1 MAGVL
6 DSLHELENA
15 IVAALEKLP
24 DPQRRAYEAWI
35 NEELS
40 KLGRAMAR
48 YLAAVDAQQRREY

>member
-15 IVAALEKLP
+15 IVAALDKLP
-24 DPQRRAYEAWI
+24 DPQRKAYEAWI

-48 YLAAVDAQQRREY
+48 YLAAVDAQRR

>member
-15 IVAALEKLP
+15 IVAALDKLP

-48 YLAAVDAQQRREY
+48 YLSAVDA